1 MDSEFI
7 ERLQSMSLTAE
18 EGEIIKF
25 RSNNQAKILEERSLS
40 LMGRFHM
47 SKPLNTRVAKKLL
60 QLVWKFG
67 QDLRIIEVGDGL
79 FQLIFPWKSY

>member
-1 MDSEFI
+1 MSSHMDSEFI

-47 SKPLNTRVAKKLL
+47 SKPLNTRVAKKL
-60 QLVWKFG
+60 F
-67 QDLRIIEVGDGL
+67 
-79 FQLIFPWKSY
+79 